1 MDTEGNS
8 PEQRDR
14 ITHVGSYAG
23 LTLFYTYTAAPHCP
37 ELGTKER
44 GKTSPHRILCWYFPF
59 SISRS
64 IRRNRSIHHR
74 PEPLLCPSSSTDF
87 ASFWHRRNLPSVSGA
102 FVKQRRTTCLL
113 IEAVRIWPAAEFC
126 KLYMFYHFG
135 ELGATW
141 DCCYCCLEVI
151 FDVCFD
157 MILLGSWDP
166 WEDHQS
172 IRIAGVCF
180 VHYPCVCLFSTD
192 ERLRP
197 TEQLNAKK

>member
-37 ELGTKER
+37 GLGTKKR

-87 ASFWHRRNLPSVSGA
+87 GSFWHRRNLPSVSGA
-102 FVKQRRTTCLL
+102 IRQTTSYNLLADRSCSYLASCWILQTLHVLSFWRTGGNLGLLLLLPGSNIRCLF
-113 IEAVRIWPAAEFC
+113 RQDPTW
-126 KLYMFYHFG
+126 
-135 ELGATW
+135 ELGS
-141 DCCYCCLEVI
+141 
-151 FDVCFD
+151 
-157 MILLGSWDP
+157 MGRP
-166 WEDHQS
+166 S
-172 IRIAGVCF
+172 I
-180 VHYPCVCLFSTD
+180 Y
-192 ERLRP
+192 
-197 TEQLNAKK
+197 